1 MPEGLVP
8 YSYVSVASLRVQSL
22 TACVVLPELET
33 VSRQTVLIYG
43 LDSFRRIADRNLNL
57 STASARRALTRRA
70 RRLDCQCST
79 RRARR
84 ALSTCST
91 ARRRVALDGSTR
103 RARRLDVEWLDSTLS
118 TARLDALSTCSTG
131 AAETHKTTGE
141 RLTWLATASILTR
154 RENRLDSTAPEHRFR
169 VSENR

>member
-57 STASARRALTRRA
+57 STASARR
-70 RRLDCQCST
+70 LD
-79 RRARR
+79 
-84 ALSTCST
+84 STCST
-91 ARRRVALDGSTR
+91 ARRRVARLDSLDGSTR
-103 RARRLDVEWLDSTLS
+103 RSLDVLDGSRGDPQNNGRTLNVVGDRFNS
-118 TARLDALSTCSTG
+118 H
-131 AAETHKTTGE
+131 AA
-141 RLTWLATASILTR
+141 
-154 RENRLDSTAPEHRFR
+154 
-169 VSENR
+169 